1 MIRMVLMFLRMELKD
16 FLKVA
21 TKRERAEVAVACNDS
36 VSYLYQIAGNHRY
49 ASPLMATQI
58 ERYPALLQAY
68 QMAGWNPFHGRPWFG
83 IQRSFMGSR
92 RRLNRK
98 VWVGTMNLNA
108 QTDSATDLEAES
120 LVEGVFALQA
130 SKRVDVTRISLRVI
144 LDAKPI
150 PNTSALRHPIRAER
164 S

>member
-58 ERYPALLQAY
+58 ERYTRVI
-68 QMAGWNPFHGRPWFG
+68 AGLSDGRLEPVP
-83 IQRSFMGSR
+83 RA
-92 RRLNRK
+92 
-98 VWVGTMNLNA
+98 TMVRHPEIFYGVEEK
-108 QTDSATDLEAES
+108 LEPQ
-120 LVEGVFALQA
+120 GVSEDHE
-130 SKRVDVTRISLRVI
+130 SKRAD
-144 LDAKPI
+144 
-150 PNTSALRHPIRAER
+150 
-164 S
+164 

>member
-58 ERYPALLQAY
+58 ERYTRAI
-68 QMAGWNPFHGRPWFG
+68 AGLSDGR
-83 IQRSFMGSR
+83 
-92 RRLNRK
+92 
-98 VWVGTMNLNA
+98 
-108 QTDSATDLEAES
+108 LEAVPRATMVRHPEIFYG
-120 LVEGVFALQA
+120 VEEKAEPQGVSGDHE
-130 SKRVDVTRISLRVI
+130 SKRAD
-144 LDAKPI
+144 
-150 PNTSALRHPIRAER
+150 
-164 S
+164 